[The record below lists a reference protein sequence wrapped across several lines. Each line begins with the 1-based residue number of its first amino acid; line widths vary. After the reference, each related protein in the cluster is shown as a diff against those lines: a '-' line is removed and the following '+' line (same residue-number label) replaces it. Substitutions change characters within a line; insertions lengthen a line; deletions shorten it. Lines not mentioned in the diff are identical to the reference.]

1 MPLSEPAPPP
11 RRFSPEPQSLPRRAR
26 LSIVAVIVFS
36 GVSVVV
42 GCAPQPQQVADP
54 VKAESSV
61 SPRATTRPSPS
72 PSTSTP
78 GPSKRPGTNRCSF
91 GNGTVGQNALDAA
104 VNAIE
109 HQARVGKSAGY
120 AGVAICIPTDEAL
133 VYWKGAVPA
142 DVERVI
148 AKINPRIKVVVTH
161 VPASKSQLDK
171 RTETILADEKYWHE
185 HGVNLSEAGSDP
197 STGTIQIGAGG
208 STSVDE
214 ATREMSKRYPGYPLV
229 QVVRSEGTSG

>member
-1 MPLSEPAPPP
+1 MVLNRQPHRPWRVFRGSL
-11 RRFSPEPQSLPRRAR
+11 SLPRRTR
-26 LSIVAVIVFS
+26 LSTVTLIVLG
-36 GVSVVV
+36 GVCVVV
-42 GCAPQPQQVADP
+42 GCAPQGHQTTGP
-54 VKAESSV
+54 VKVESSV
-61 SPRATTRPSPS
+61 SPRVTTRPAPS

-78 GPSKRPGTNRCSF
+78 APSKRPGTNRCSF

-104 VNAIE
+104 VNSIE
-109 HQARVGKSAGY
+109 HQALVGKSVGY

-161 VPASKSQLDK
+161 VPASELQLDK
-171 RTETILADEKYWHE
+171 RIKQILADEKYWHE
-185 HGVNLSEAGSDP
+185 HGVVLSEAASDP

-208 STSVDE
+208 STSAAE
-214 ATREMSKRYPGYPLV
+214 ATRQMRKRYPGYPLV